1 MPGDLPSSERRDFF
15 RIEDRIG
22 VEYRPLDPAI
32 HLPTD
37 PFGNDHVDDLR
48 TELKR
53 FDLDIRN
60 QLAVLAERDRLT
72 ASLIKSIN
80 GKLDTLARIM
90 AFEQNPLQ
98 PQDWQSVTLSE
109 GGISFSVPPGE
120 AAPGDSFALRLT
132 LPPELFRPR
141 ATVRVLGIT
150 PGDGSSDRVHAE
162 FTGIQEADRQQ
173 IAKHVMRWQIRQRQG
188 ADGT

>member
-1 MPGDLPSSERRDFF
+1 MPGDLPNNERRDFF

-22 VEYRPLDPAI
+22 VEYRPLDPDI
-32 HLPTD
+32 HSSAD
-37 PFGNDHVDDLR
+37 PFSDDHVDDLR

-60 QLAVLAERDRLT
+60 QLAVLAERDRMT

-120 AAPGDSFALRLT
+120 AAPGDTLALRLT
-132 LPPELFRPR
+132 LPPELYRPR
-141 ATVRVLGIT
+141 AIARVLKIT
-150 PGDGSSDRVHAE
+150 PGEHSTDRVHAG
-162 FTGIQEADRQQ
+162 FTEIHEADRQQ
-173 IAKHVMRWQIRQRQG
+173 IAKHVMRWQIRQRQD
-188 ADGT
+188 AAGT